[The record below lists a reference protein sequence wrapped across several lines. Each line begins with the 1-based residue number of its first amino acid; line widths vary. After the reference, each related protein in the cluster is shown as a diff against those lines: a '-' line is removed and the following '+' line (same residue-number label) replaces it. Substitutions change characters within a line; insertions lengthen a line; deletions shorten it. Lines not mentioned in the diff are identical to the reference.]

1 LAAEAARVARGTV
14 QAGAGGGAAV
24 RRILDAALGGPARP
38 VVLIDGGS
46 GSGKSTLATALVAAW
61 PGRVSLVRL
70 DDVYPGWGGLAAAS
84 EHVRE
89 YALSGE
95 HPRWRRWDWKTE
107 RPGEW
112 HALDPELPLI
122 VEGCGSLSR
131 ANRALATLGVWL
143 DLDEPERRRRALAR
157 DGALYEP
164 YWDRWAEQER
174 RFAEREHPREL
185 ADIVLAGGF
194 ADAPEYR

>member
-1 LAAEAARVARGTV
+1 MAADTRVVAAPSGQGDATAVQRV
-14 QAGAGGGAAV
+14 
-24 RRILDAALGGPARP
+24 LDAALAGSTRP

-70 DDVYPGWGGLAAAS
+70 DDVYPGWDGLAAAS

-89 YALSGE
+89 HALSDP
-95 HPRWRRWDWKTE
+95 HPRWRRWDWQAK
-107 RPGEW
+107 RAGEW
-112 HALDPELPLI
+112 HALDPQLPLI

-143 DLDEPERRRRALAR
+143 ELDAEERRRRAIAR
-157 DGALYEP
+157 DGDLYEP

-174 RFAEREHPREL
+174 RFAEREHPRDL

-194 ADAPEYR
+194 GNTPE

>member
-1 LAAEAARVARGTV
+1 MGGAVKRVLAAAL
-14 QAGAGGGAAV
+14 AGS
-24 RRILDAALGGPARP
+24 ARP

-61 PGRVSLVRL
+61 PGAVSLVRL
-70 DDVYPGWGGLAAAS
+70 DDVYPGWDGLAAAS

-89 YALSGE
+89 HTLAGR
-95 HPRWRRWDWKTE
+95 HPRWRRWDWQAE

-112 HALDPELPLI
+112 HDLDPALPLI

-143 DLDEPERRRRALAR
+143 ELDAAERRRRALAR
-157 DGALYEP
+157 DGDLYAP
-164 YWDRWAEQER
+164 YWDRWAIQER

-185 ADIVLAGGF
+185 ADVVLAGGF
-194 ADAPEYR
+194 TGAAE

>member
-1 LAAEAARVARGTV
+1 MAADAPVEPRVDGAVERILAAAL
-14 QAGAGGGAAV
+14 AGS
-24 RRILDAALGGPARP
+24 PRP
-38 VVLIDGGS
+38 VVLLDGGS

-61 PGRVSLVRL
+61 PGDVSLVRL
-70 DDVYPGWGGLAAAS
+70 DDVYPGWDGLDAAS

-89 YALSGE
+89 HALTGP
-95 HPRWRRWDWKTE
+95 HPRWRRWDWRAE

-112 HALDPELPLI
+112 HDIDPAAPLI

-143 DLDEPERRRRALAR
+143 ELDAAERKRRALAR
-157 DGALYEP
+157 DGDLYAP
-164 YWDRWAEQER
+164 YWDRWARQER

-185 ADIVLAGGF
+185 ADVVLAGGF
-194 ADAPEYR
+194 TGAAE